1 MEDENNNKMN
11 KTEENTLQFNEDVV
25 MQDSESNKK
34 KMDILD
40 KMMDEITFS
49 DSEDD
54 DKKDKQ
60 PFVLDEKNY
69 TEEMTKINKLY
80 EQNIEEGVDEGTM
93 NKYTGTRH
101 EIINEKERKDYPIP
115 FDVTLEDKFE
125 ECGIVKNIIENEILM
140 IAINNNVLK
149 VLNLDNIIFL
159 SDKKSIGFID
169 DVIGQ
174 IDNPVYAIKLYPSII
189 DEKIVEKINPGDK
202 LFFCSNRAN
211 VINAIELKNKSKGCD
226 ASNAF
231 DEEVGEDEKDYSD
244 DEEEVQAKIR
254 RKNNKKN
261 KKKKIEEN
269 TINMNNND
277 NNMQIDSNIN
287 QGINMI
293 NAPYS
298 SENLNKSKEELNKKM
313 DIFINNA
320 MNMNINPFA
329 SPFGLTDI
337 NPENN
342 NGTLNNNSN
351 TNL

>member
-11 KTEENTLQFNEDVV
+11 KTEENTLQSNEDVV

-269 TINMNNND
+269 TININNND

-320 MNMNINPFA
+320 MNMNINPFS

-342 NGTLNNNSN
+342 NSTLNNNSN

>member
-11 KTEENTLQFNEDVV
+11 KTEENTLQSNEDVV

-277 NNMQIDSNIN
+277 NNMQIDSNTN

>member
-11 KTEENTLQFNEDVV
+11 KTEENTLQSNEDVV

-269 TINMNNND
+269 TININNND

-320 MNMNINPFA
+320 MNMNINPFS

-342 NGTLNNNSN
+342 NDTLNNNSN

>member
-269 TINMNNND
+269 TIKINKND

-287 QGINMI
+287 QGINMV

>member
-269 TINMNNND
+269 TININNND

>member
-11 KTEENTLQFNEDVV
+11 KTEENTLQSNEDVV

-54 DKKDKQ
+54 DKKGKQ

-320 MNMNINPFA
+320 MNMNINPFS

>member
-1 MEDENNNKMN
+1 MEDENKNKMN
-11 KTEENTLQFNEDVV
+11 KTEENTLQSNEDVV

-231 DEEVGEDEKDYSD
+231 DEEVGEDEIDYSD

-269 TINMNNND
+269 TININNND

>member
-11 KTEENTLQFNEDVV
+11 KTEENTLQSNEDVV

-277 NNMQIDSNIN
+277 NNMQIDSNTN

-320 MNMNINPFA
+320 MNMNINPFS

-342 NGTLNNNSN
+342 NVTLIF
-351 TNL
+351 

>member
-1 MEDENNNKMN
+1 MEDENKNKMN
-11 KTEENTLQFNEDVV
+11 KTEENTLQSNEDVV

-269 TINMNNND
+269 MININNND

-298 SENLNKSKEELNKKM
+298 SENLNKSKQELDKKM
-313 DIFINNA
+313 DIFVNNA
-320 MNMNINPFA
+320 MNMNINPFS
-329 SPFGLTDI
+329 SPFGVSETNQI
-337 NPENN
+337 NN
-342 NGTLNNNSN
+342 NILNNNIN
-351 TNL
+351 NNL

>member
-11 KTEENTLQFNEDVV
+11 KTEENTLQSNEDVV

-269 TINMNNND
+269 TININNND

-320 MNMNINPFA
+320 MNMNINPFS
-329 SPFGLTDI
+329 SPFGFSDTNQI
-337 NPENN
+337 NN
-342 NGTLNNNSN
+342 NIINNN
-351 TNL
+351 TNNNL

>member
-11 KTEENTLQFNEDVV
+11 KTEENTLQSNEDVV

-269 TINMNNND
+269 TININNND

>member
-11 KTEENTLQFNEDVV
+11 KTEENTLQSNEDVV

-254 RKNNKKN
+254 RKKN